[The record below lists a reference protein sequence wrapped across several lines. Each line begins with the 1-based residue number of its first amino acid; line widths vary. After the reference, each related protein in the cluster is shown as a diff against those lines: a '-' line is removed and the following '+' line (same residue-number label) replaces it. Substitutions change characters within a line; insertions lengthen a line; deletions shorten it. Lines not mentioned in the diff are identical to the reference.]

1 MDSGWALSTQLSTAY
16 VTALRSVAGA
26 PFGMKKSGNARP
38 RLRFKVARRFMAY
51 EPGRNAVEQTRPF
64 FYSVT
69 MPPKTLIQQNAHLR
83 NAQDYQRALR
93 ANVLSSTAIEGV
105 KKAAERALAPAP
117 GKLPAK
123 KR

>member
-1 MDSGWALSTQLSTAY
+1 MTGELYRD
-16 VTALRSVAGA
+16 
-26 PFGMKKSGNARP
+26 
-38 RLRFKVARRFMAY
+38 
-51 EPGRNAVEQTRPF
+51 AVEQISQF

-83 NAQDYQRALR
+83 NAQDYRRALR

-105 KKAAERALAPAP
+105 KKAAERALASAP
-117 GKLPAK
+117 GKLPTK